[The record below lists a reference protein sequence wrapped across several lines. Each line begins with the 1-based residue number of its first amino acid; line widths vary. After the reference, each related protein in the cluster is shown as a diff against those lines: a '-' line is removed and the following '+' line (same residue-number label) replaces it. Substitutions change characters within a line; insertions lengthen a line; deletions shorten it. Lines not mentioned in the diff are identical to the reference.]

1 MDQEGR
7 SPARL
12 ALDRN
17 VSAALLDDPV
27 DDRQAEAGALTLFL
41 GGEERLEQPRA
52 RGLIDTGT
60 GVGDTDSCVRAGSSL
75 DVCHGAG
82 VGERPLVEPNR
93 QPSAVRDRPAPSP
106 ASAAVRTRI
115 RFLVRLTGGASCPSR

>member
-52 RGLIDTGT
+52 RGLIDTSA
-60 GVGDTDSCVRAGSSL
+60 GVGDAAPRVRARPSL

-82 VGERPLVEPNR
+82 VSELPLVEPDR
-93 QPSAVRDRPAPSP
+93 QPSAVWHR
-106 ASAAVRTRI
+106 V
-115 RFLVRLTGGASCPSR
+115 